1 MKKFKIVIHGT
12 GTTSVAGRIKYL
24 KALLRGESLREFEDL
39 ESQVLGTT
47 NSHLNFI
54 KEGLL
59 GYFIIIHA
67 LSNQKRA
74 MLRARCKPRYL
85 PFKRFAAWLIKL
97 KTYLSLFPISSPS
110 KNIPPEELNKIVLH
124 NVPNRWKKKAYIQG
138 WDFEGSSY
146 KEACDMF

>member
-24 KALLRGESLREFEDL
+24 QALLRGESLREFEDL

-59 GYFIIIHA
+59 GY
-67 LSNQKRA
+67 
-74 MLRARCKPRYL
+74 L
-85 PFKRFAAWLIKL
+85 P
-97 KTYLSLFPISSPS
+97 PI
-110 KNIPPEELNKIVLH
+110 N
-124 NVPNRWKKKAYIQG
+124 
-138 WDFEGSSY
+138 
-146 KEACDMF
+146 